1 MRWHLQEAGIC
12 ILNHDIAT
20 TLPVASCYAKRDLAT
35 GKDSITGERDDGSD
49 NRAFS
54 VRLNG
59 KIEMSP
65 QNTHFLA
72 PKMYRTEIV
81 EV

>member
-1 MRWHLQEAGIC
+1 M
-12 ILNHDIAT
+12 
-20 TLPVASCYAKRDLAT
+20 ASCYAKRDLAT

-59 KIEMSP
+59 KMEMSP
-65 QNTHFLA
+65 QKHFLA

>member
-1 MRWHLQEAGIC
+1 MLCWKEGRGQKLKYRRLSSKNDL
-12 ILNHDIAT
+12 ILCTND
-20 TLPVASCYAKRDLAT
+20 AT
-35 GKDSITGERDDGSD
+35 GHDMMQATIDINGDGSD

-59 KIEMSP
+59 KMEMSP
-65 QNTHFLA
+65 QKHFLA

-81 EV
+81 EA

>member
-1 MRWHLQEAGIC
+1 MALAGSRHC
-12 ILNHDIAT
+12 IVNHDIAT
-20 TLPVASCYAKRDLAT
+20 TLPVANCYAKRKGHLAT

-59 KIEMSP
+59 KMEMSP
-65 QNTHFLA
+65 QKHTF
-72 PKMYRTEIV
+72 
-81 EV
+81 